1 MKPTT
6 KFHKD
11 ILKESRKLR
20 PVTKAQA
27 QWAIGECFEHF
38 AFRVQ
43 SGNTTCMDC
52 GHTWHS
58 DETSGKCVCPRCGRE
73 LTLETT
79 RKQKASGKMY
89 FNVLGMHGK
98 YQTLRMFA
106 IFAEMRKGKKAEY
119 SIVEIGQYWVAP
131 NGQCAV
137 IGLRRSMSYYV
148 DCFAYGS
155 PMEIRSKDDVFA
167 DIARDFPM
175 YPKMKIIPSLHI
187 DVMGNKF
194 FNMSPARCISRF
206 LSQPQLETLMK
217 NDTEQVFK
225 YFLNRPY
232 DCRMCWA
239 SYKIAKRHH
248 YEITD
253 LGLWCDYI
261 KMLQTCKKDTHNPHY
276 ICPDNL
282 RQAHNIYHKKVMA
295 IEERRRREADIRR
308 KEKEALAEQEK
319 RDSFLIL
326 KSKFFGLVISD
337 GEIEVKV
344 LESVEEFIE
353 EGDVQHICVGTAM
366 YYGKKDSLILSA
378 RINGKRIET
387 VEVSL
392 ETLSVIQCRGAC
404 NQNTEY
410 HDRIVDL
417 VNSNA
422 RLIKDRMTA

>member
-1 MKPTT
+1 
-6 KFHKD
+6 
-11 ILKESRKLR
+11 
-20 PVTKAQA
+20 
-27 QWAIGECFEHF
+27 
-38 AFRVQ
+38 
-43 SGNTTCMDC
+43 
-52 GHTWHS
+52 
-58 DETSGKCVCPRCGRE
+58 
-73 LTLETT
+73 
-79 RKQKASGKMY
+79 
-89 FNVLGMHGK
+89 
-98 YQTLRMFA
+98 
-106 IFAEMRKGKKAEY
+106 
-119 SIVEIGQYWVAP
+119 
-131 NGQCAV
+131 
-137 IGLRRSMSYYV
+137 
-148 DCFAYGS
+148 
-155 PMEIRSKDDVFA
+155 
-167 DIARDFPM
+167 
-175 YPKMKIIPSLHI
+175 
-187 DVMGNKF
+187 MGIKF

-248 YEITD
+248 YEIND

-261 KMLQTCKKDTHNPHY
+261 KMLQTCKKDTRNPHY

-319 RDSFLIL
+319 RDSFLKL

-366 YYGKKDSLILSA
+366 YYGKKTPSYCRQGLTASGLKPWRCRLKPFQLFNA
-378 RINGKRIET
+378 
-387 VEVSL
+387 VERAIK
-392 ETLSVIQCRGAC
+392 TPNIT
-404 NQNTEY
+404 TELW
-410 HDRIVDL
+410 IW
-417 VNSNA
+417 
-422 RLIKDRMTA
+422 